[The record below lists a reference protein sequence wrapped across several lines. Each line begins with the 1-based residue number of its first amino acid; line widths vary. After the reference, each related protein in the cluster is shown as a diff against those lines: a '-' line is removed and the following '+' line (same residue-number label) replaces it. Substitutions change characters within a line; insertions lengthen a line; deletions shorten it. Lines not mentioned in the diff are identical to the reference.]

1 MNLSTIDI
9 RLLLV
14 FEALMRERS
23 VSRAAQDLGMSQPAV
38 SRALNALR
46 QMLKDEL
53 FIRSPTGMLPT
64 AQARDL
70 AAPIREALARLQAI
84 FEPAKFVPRAST
96 RIFRLAVSDHCANLF
111 LPALGERVRQEAPGI
126 RLRVRPRRHMTVI
139 SELDMGE
146 IDFALGIAVD
156 VPARIKQRILFS
168 EPYICVMRRTHP
180 LAGRRL
186 RYEDFIAAEHL
197 ALTHMGEATQALDVQ
212 LRKESVQRQVAMTI
226 NQALLAPEILRR
238 SDLILTTHFHMV
250 RRLPAFA
257 DLHTTPLPI
266 AIEPLPVHLAW
277 HSELAKHPAHEWLRQ
292 IISDIGASMA
302 TGEGAKLLAR
312 SRR

>member
-23 VSRAAQDLGMSQPAV
+23 VSRAAQDVGMSQPAV
-38 SRALNALR
+38 SRALNTLR

-53 FIRSPTGMLPT
+53 FIRSPSGMMPT

-70 AAPIREALARLQAI
+70 AVPIREALARLQAI
-84 FEPAKFVPRAST
+84 FEPANFIPEASKRT
-96 RIFRLAVSDHCANLF
+96 FRLAVSDHCSNLI
-111 LPALGERVRQEAPGI
+111 LPALGERVRREAPGI
-126 RLRVRPRRHMTVI
+126 KLRVRPRRHITVI

-156 VPARIKQRILFS
+156 LPARIKQLILFS

-180 LAGRRL
+180 LAARRL

-197 ALTHMGEATQALDVQ
+197 AVTHMGEATQALDVL
-212 LRKESVQRQVAMTI
+212 LRKESVKRRVAVTI
-226 NQALLAPEILRR
+226 NQALLAPEVLLR
-238 SDLILTTHFHMV
+238 SDLILTTHYHMV

-266 AIEPLPVHLAW
+266 AIEPLPVQLAW
-277 HSELAKHPAHEWLRQ
+277 HGGLAKHPAHEWLRQ
-292 IISDIGASMA
+292 TIINICADMAIGEDEKS
-302 TGEGAKLLAR
+302 LSR